1 MALDVVRGQ
10 GVHVVGVPGVDED
23 EAGDPPVRTPG
34 TEAVLL
40 QLAVGDHDLAVRV
53 VLRGQQVVVGDLVK
67 QFAILLLGA
76 RTYLREKHSFNKSF
90 VNVIEEPDEDKHIV

>member
-1 MALDVVRGQ
+1 M
-10 GVHVVGVPGVDED
+10 DED

-40 QLAVGDHDLAVRV
+40 QLAVSDHDLAVRV

-76 RTYLREKHSFNKSF
+76 RTYLQEKYGFNDFF
-90 VNVIEEPDEDKHIV
+90 VSIIEEPDEDKHIV